1 MTEFLMALTIYWV
14 IGIILSIGMFLLSV
28 VAGRQTWDTTSL
40 LRVVVW
46 ILIWP
51 VMLTLL
57 FKALNK

>member
-14 IGIILSIGMFLLSV
+14 IGIILAICIFIVSV
-28 VAGRQTWDTTSL
+28 IAGRQTGDTTYL
-40 LRVVVW
+40 LRIVVW

-57 FKALNK
+57 FKAFNK